1 MYLHPS
7 NQRINVW
14 TRLTVFYATKKT
26 FIVYIYIHI
35 NFYQKADL
43 CWKQSW
49 TWKSCVKLVKH
60 WIVFSPFTHSWD
72 YFMTETALLVE
83 VLKFGFEMDEKVG
96 KQNKNLSM
104 SETHLT
110 SNGIASTTWGIFT
123 ALCLGSFWALWACFI
138 LLVMLEFLDT

>member
-1 MYLHPS
+1 MYSHPS

-14 TRLTVFYATKKT
+14 TRLTVFDGTKKT

-96 KQNKNLSM
+96 KQNKNLSNPC
-104 SETHLT
+104 HVQKLT
-110 SNGIASTTWGIFT
+110 LLPTASL
-123 ALCLGSFWALWACFI
+123 ALLEVFS
-138 LLVMLEFLDT
+138 LLCAGAHSGQSGHASSSWLC